1 MDLSQ
6 ALERAEALI
15 SKEIIGYI
23 KISCD
28 DEGHLKIEV
37 VDDVTISAN

>member
-6 ALERAEALI
+6 VVELAEEKI

-23 KISCD
+23 KISYD
-28 DEGHLKIEV
+28 DDGHLKIEAT
-37 VDDVTISAN
+37 DS

>member
-6 ALERAEALI
+6 AIKLAEEMI

-28 DEGHLKIEV
+28 DGHLKIEI
-37 VDDVTISAN
+37 TET